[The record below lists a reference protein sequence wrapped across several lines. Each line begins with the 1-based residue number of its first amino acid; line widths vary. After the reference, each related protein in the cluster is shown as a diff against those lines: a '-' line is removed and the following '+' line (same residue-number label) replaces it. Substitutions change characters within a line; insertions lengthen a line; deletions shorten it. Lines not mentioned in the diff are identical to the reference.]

1 MIQMQ
6 EVNPKDMDFFIKLPL
21 ADFTVCDELRGYNP
35 KSENQRLFISKLL
48 KFEKQKFKDIY
59 IPRCDPNKV
68 QRAGSKIRYKIGTIP
83 AKDSSTL
90 GYKKRLAE
98 SYCPERNSRLGNL
111 NEYILFLELLRK
123 QLCGA
128 GWTIDESMYSIC
140 DNSIKLGN
148 YKNSEDSLGT
158 LKTTGS
164 NKIGQI
170 FDLANTC
177 KILESSTN
185 SGRFFIAS
193 GCYEMNSDEFPL
205 FSTRHVYSLSA
216 HIDNS
221 VPWVVMEK

>member
-6 EVNPKDMDFFIKLPL
+6 EVNPNDIDFFIRLPL
-21 ADFTVCDELRGYNP
+21 SNFFVCDELKEYKP

-68 QRAGSKIRYKIGTIP
+68 QRAGSKIRYQIGTIP
-83 AKDSSTL
+83 AKDSTTL

-98 SYCPERNSRLGNL
+98 SYCPERNSRLGKL

-128 GWTIDESMYSIC
+128 GWTMDESMYSIC
-140 DNSIKLGN
+140 DDSIKLGN
-148 YKNSEDSLGT
+148 YKNSEDSLGI
-158 LKTTGS
+158 LKKTGS

-177 KILESSTN
+177 KILESPIN
-185 SGRFFIAS
+185 FGGFYIAG
-193 GCYEMNSDEFPL
+193 GCFEMNSDEFPL
-205 FSTRHVYSLSA
+205 ASIRHIPNGSVNV
-216 HIDNS
+216 DNS
-221 VPWVVMEK
+221 VPWVVLEK